1 LLADHRNRITTTAA
15 GPLSRS
21 STAWPKRTVGEFRIE
36 DLPSRLGI
44 PYVEAMSSDLEEG
57 RRRFIFEIS
66 RKLDAV

>member
-1 LLADHRNRITTTAA
+1 
-15 GPLSRS
+15 
-21 STAWPKRTVGEFRIE
+21 VGEFRIE